1 MTSAQAA
8 PATATDKPPI
18 TMFGPDFPFA
28 YDNWVKQPAGL
39 GKVPPERHGTEVAII
54 GAGIAGLLTAFELM
68 KLGLKPVVYEVARL
82 GGRLRSVPFEGAEGV
97 IAELGAMR
105 FPISSTT
112 FYHYLNMAGLE
123 TRPFPNPLS
132 PATPSTVIDLEG
144 EPIYVEKPADLPRIF
159 REVEA
164 AWNEALENGAQF
176 SAMQDAMRRRD
187 VAKVKAIWNAL
198 IPIWDERSFYGFI
211 ATADAFARRSY
222 RHREIFGQVGFGT
235 GGWDTDFPNSM
246 LEILRVVYTDQD
258 SHQRLVVGGVEQL
271 PRRLWKMAPE
281 HAAHWPS
288 GTSLDALHG
297 GGPRPGV
304 ARIARDDDD
313 GRFLVTDRWG
323 DTRRYDAVV
332 ATCQT
337 WLMSTNIDTEERL
350 FPQKLWMAMDR
361 THYMQSSK
369 TFVMVDRP
377 FWNVR
382 DAKTGRYVMSQTLS
396 DRLTRGTYLFDN
408 GPDKPAVICLSYTWM
423 GDALKVLPFPAEK
436 RVRLMLDALQK
447 VYPKLD
453 IAKHIIG
460 DPITVS
466 WEADPDSLGAFKGNL
481 PGHYR
486 YQRRMFCH
494 FKEQK
499 TLPPAQ
505 RGLFLAGDDISWTAA
520 WVEGAVQ
527 SALNAVWGVVDY
539 LGGAAPKDNPG
550 PGDVYDSIAPLALP
564 D

>member
-1 MTSAQAA
+1 MSAAKAA
-8 PATATDKPPI
+8 AAKPPI

-28 YDNWVKQPAGL
+28 YDNWVKHPAGL
-39 GKVPPERHGTEVAII
+39 GKVPAERHGTEVAVI
-54 GAGIAGLLTAFELM
+54 GAGIAGLLSAFELM
-68 KLGLKPVVYEVARL
+68 KMGLKPVVYEAGRL

-105 FPISSTT
+105 FPVSSTT
-112 FYHYLNMAGLE
+112 FYHYLAMAGLE
-123 TRPFPNPLS
+123 TKPFPNPLS

-144 EPIYVEKPADLPRIF
+144 EPIYVEKPEDLPRIF
-159 REVEA
+159 KEVEA
-164 AWNEALENGAQF
+164 AWNEALEHGAQF

-187 VAKVKAIWNAL
+187 VAKVKAIWNSL

-211 ATADAFARRSY
+211 ATSDAFARRSY

-271 PRRLWKMAPE
+271 PRRLWKMAPD
-281 HAAHWPS
+281 HAVHWPS

-313 GRFLVTDRWG
+313 GKFLITDRWG
-323 DTRRYDAVV
+323 DTRRFDAVV
-332 ATCQT
+332 CTCQT
-337 WLMSTNIDTEERL
+337 WLMSTTIETEERL

-377 FWNVR
+377 FWNSR

-423 GDALKVLPFPAEK
+423 GDALKVLPFGKEK
-436 RVRLMLDALQK
+436 RVKLMLDALQK
-447 VYPKLD
+447 VYPRLD

-499 TLPPAQ
+499 DLPPAQ

-527 SALNAVWGVVDY
+527 SALNAVWGVVDF
-539 LGGAAPKDNPG
+539 LGGKAPKENPG
-550 PGDVYDSIAPLALP
+550 PGDLYDEIQPLALP

>member
-1 MTSAQAA
+1 MSAAKAA
-8 PATATDKPPI
+8 AAKPPI

-28 YDNWVKQPAGL
+28 YDNWVKHPAGL
-39 GKVPPERHGTEVAII
+39 GKVPAERHGTEVAVI
-54 GAGIAGLLTAFELM
+54 GAGIAGLLSAFELM
-68 KLGLKPVVYEVARL
+68 KLGLKPVVYEAGRL

-105 FPISSTT
+105 FPVSSTT
-112 FYHYLNMAGLE
+112 FYHYLAMAGLE
-123 TRPFPNPLS
+123 TEPFPNPLS

-144 EPIYVEKPADLPRIF
+144 EPIYVEKPEDLPRIF
-159 REVEA
+159 KEVEA
-164 AWNEALENGAQF
+164 AWNEALEHGAQF

-187 VAKVKAIWNAL
+187 VAKVKAIWNSL
-198 IPIWDERSFYGFI
+198 IPIWDERSFYGFV
-211 ATADAFARRSY
+211 ATSDAFARRSY

-271 PRRLWKMAPE
+271 PRRLWKMAPD
-281 HAAHWPS
+281 HAVHWPS

-313 GRFLVTDRWG
+313 GKFLITDRWG
-323 DTRRYDAVV
+323 DTRRFDAVV
-332 ATCQT
+332 CTCQT
-337 WLMSTNIDTEERL
+337 WLMSTTIETEERL

-377 FWNVR
+377 FWNSR

-423 GDALKVLPFPAEK
+423 GDALKVLPFGKEK
-436 RVRLMLDALQK
+436 RVKLMLDALQK
-447 VYPKLD
+447 VYPRLD

-499 TLPPAQ
+499 DLPPAQ

-527 SALNAVWGVVDY
+527 SALNAVWGVVDF
-539 LGGAAPKDNPG
+539 LGGKAPKENPG
-550 PGDVYDSIAPLALP
+550 PGDVYEEIQPLALP

>member
-1 MTSAQAA
+1 MSAAKAA
-8 PATATDKPPI
+8 AAKPPI

-28 YDNWVKQPAGL
+28 YDNWVKHPAGL
-39 GKVPPERHGTEVAII
+39 GKVPAERHGTEVAVI
-54 GAGIAGLLTAFELM
+54 GAGIAGLLSAFELM
-68 KLGLKPVVYEVARL
+68 KMGLKPVVYEAGRL

-105 FPISSTT
+105 FPVSSTT
-112 FYHYLNMAGLE
+112 FYHYLAMAGLE
-123 TRPFPNPLS
+123 TKPFPNPLS

-144 EPIYVEKPADLPRIF
+144 EPIYVEKPEDLPRIF
-159 REVEA
+159 SEVEA
-164 AWNEALENGAQF
+164 AWNEALEHGAQF

-187 VAKVKAIWNAL
+187 VAKVKSIWNSL
-198 IPIWDERSFYGFI
+198 IPIWDERSFYGFV
-211 ATADAFARRSY
+211 ATSDAFARRSY

-271 PRRLWKMAPE
+271 PRRLWKMAPD
-281 HAAHWPS
+281 HAVHWPS

-313 GRFLVTDRWG
+313 GRFLITDRWG
-323 DTRRYDAVV
+323 DTRRYEAVV

-337 WLMSTNIDTEERL
+337 WLMSTTIETEERL

-377 FWNVR
+377 FWNSR

-423 GDALKVLPFPAEK
+423 GDALKVLPFGKEK
-436 RVRLMLDALQK
+436 RVKLMLDALQK

-499 TLPPAQ
+499 DLPPAQ

-539 LGGAAPKDNPG
+539 PG
-550 PGDVYDSIAPLALP
+550 RRRAEGKSGTRRSL
-564 D
+564 

>member
-1 MTSAQAA
+1 
-8 PATATDKPPI
+8 
-18 TMFGPDFPFA
+18 
-28 YDNWVKQPAGL
+28 
-39 GKVPPERHGTEVAII
+39 
-54 GAGIAGLLTAFELM
+54 
-68 KLGLKPVVYEVARL
+68 
-82 GGRLRSVPFEGAEGV
+82 
-97 IAELGAMR
+97 
-105 FPISSTT
+105 
-112 FYHYLNMAGLE
+112 
-123 TRPFPNPLS
+123 
-132 PATPSTVIDLEG
+132 
-144 EPIYVEKPADLPRIF
+144 VEKPGDLPRIF
-159 REVEA
+159 KEVEA
-164 AWNEALENGAQF
+164 AWNEALEHGAQF

-187 VAKVKAIWNAL
+187 VAKVKAIWNSL
-198 IPIWDERSFYGFI
+198 IPIWDERSFYGFV
-211 ATADAFARRSY
+211 ATSDAFARRSY

-281 HAAHWPS
+281 HAVHWPS

-304 ARIARDDDD
+304 SRIARDDDD
-313 GRFLVTDRWG
+313 GKFLITDRWG
-323 DTRRYDAVV
+323 DTRRFDAVV
-332 ATCQT
+332 CTCQT
-337 WLMSTNIDTEERL
+337 WLMSTTIETEERL

-377 FWNVR
+377 FWNSR
-382 DAKTGRYVMSQTLS
+382 DAKSGRYVMSQTLS

-408 GPDKPAVICLSYTWM
+408 GPDKPGVICLSYTWM
-423 GDALKVLPFPAEK
+423 GDALKVLPFGKEK
-436 RVRLMLDALQK
+436 RVKLMLDALQK

-499 TLPPAQ
+499 DLPPAQ

-527 SALNAVWGVVDY
+527 SALNAVWGVMDF
-539 LGGAAPKDNPG
+539 LGGAAPKENPG
-550 PGDVYDSIAPLALP
+550 PGDLYDEIQPLALP

>member
-1 MTSAQAA
+1 MSAAKEAA
-8 PATATDKPPI
+8 EKPPI

-28 YDNWVKQPAGL
+28 YDNWVKHPAGL
-39 GKVPPERHGTEVAII
+39 GKVPADRHGTEVAVI
-54 GAGIAGLLTAFELM
+54 GAGIAGLLSAFELM
-68 KLGLKPVVYEVARL
+68 KMGLKPVVYEAGRL

-105 FPISSTT
+105 FPVSSTT
-112 FYHYLNMAGLE
+112 FYHYLAMAGLE
-123 TRPFPNPLS
+123 TKPFPNPLS

-144 EPIYVEKPADLPRIF
+144 EPIYVEKPTDLPRIF
-159 REVEA
+159 KEVEA
-164 AWNEALENGAQF
+164 AWNEALEHGAQF

-187 VAKVKAIWNAL
+187 VAKVKAIWNSL
-198 IPIWDERSFYGFI
+198 IPIWDERSFYGFV
-211 ATADAFARRSY
+211 ATSDAFARRSY

-271 PRRLWKMAPE
+271 PRRLWKMAPD
-281 HAAHWPS
+281 HAVHWPS

-313 GRFLVTDRWG
+313 GKFLITDRWG
-323 DTRRYDAVV
+323 DTRRFDAVV
-332 ATCQT
+332 CTCQT
-337 WLMSTNIDTEERL
+337 WLMSTTIETEERL

-377 FWNVR
+377 FWNSR

-423 GDALKVLPFPAEK
+423 GDALKVLPFGKEK
-436 RVRLMLDALQK
+436 RVKLMLDALQK

-499 TLPPAQ
+499 DLPPAQ

-527 SALNAVWGVVDY
+527 SALNAVWGVVDF
-539 LGGAAPKDNPG
+539 LGGAAPKENPG
-550 PGDVYDSIAPLALP
+550 PGDLYDEIQPLALP

>member
-1 MTSAQAA
+1 MSAAKAA
-8 PATATDKPPI
+8 AAKPPI

-28 YDNWVKQPAGL
+28 YDNWVKHPAGL
-39 GKVPPERHGTEVAII
+39 GKVPAERHGTEVAVI
-54 GAGIAGLLTAFELM
+54 GAGIAGLLSAFELM
-68 KLGLKPVVYEVARL
+68 KMGLKPVVYEAGRL

-105 FPISSTT
+105 FPVSSTT
-112 FYHYLNMAGLE
+112 FYHYLAMAGLE
-123 TRPFPNPLS
+123 TKPFPNPLS

-144 EPIYVEKPADLPRIF
+144 EPIYVEKPEDLPRIF
-159 REVEA
+159 KEVEA
-164 AWNEALENGAQF
+164 AWNEALEHGAQF

-187 VAKVKAIWNAL
+187 VAKVKAIWNSL
-198 IPIWDERSFYGFI
+198 IPIWDERSFYGFV
-211 ATADAFARRSY
+211 ATSDAFARRSY

-271 PRRLWKMAPE
+271 PRRLWKMAPD
-281 HAAHWPS
+281 HAVHWPS

-313 GRFLVTDRWG
+313 GKFLITDRWG
-323 DTRRYDAVV
+323 DTRRFDAVV
-332 ATCQT
+332 CTCQT
-337 WLMSTNIDTEERL
+337 WLMSTTIETEERL

-377 FWNVR
+377 FWNSR

-423 GDALKVLPFPAEK
+423 GDALKVLPFGKEK
-436 RVRLMLDALQK
+436 RVKLMLDALQK
-447 VYPKLD
+447 VYPRLD

-499 TLPPAQ
+499 DLPPAQ

-527 SALNAVWGVVDY
+527 SALNAVWGVVDF
-539 LGGAAPKDNPG
+539 LGGKAPKENPG
-550 PGDVYDSIAPLALP
+550 PGDVYEEIQPLALP

>member
-1 MTSAQAA
+1 MSAAKAA
-8 PATATDKPPI
+8 AEKPPI

-28 YDNWVKQPAGL
+28 YDNWVKHPAGL
-39 GKVPPERHGTEVAII
+39 GKVPAERHGTEVAVI
-54 GAGIAGLLTAFELM
+54 GAGIAGLLSALELM
-68 KLGLKPVVYEVARL
+68 KLGLKPVVYEAGRL

-105 FPISSTT
+105 FPVSSTT
-112 FYHYLNMAGLE
+112 FYHYLAMAGLE
-123 TRPFPNPLS
+123 TKPFPNPLS

-144 EPIYVEKPADLPRIF
+144 EPIYVEKPEDLPRIF
-159 REVEA
+159 KEVEA
-164 AWNEALENGAQF
+164 AWNEALEHGAQF

-187 VAKVKAIWNAL
+187 VAKGKSIWNSL
-198 IPIWDERSFYGFI
+198 IPIWDERSVEGFV
-211 ATADAFARRSY
+211 ATSDAFARRSY

-271 PRRLWKMAPE
+271 PRRLWKMAPDG
-281 HAAHWPS
+281 AVHWPS

-313 GRFLVTDRWG
+313 GRFLITDRWG

-332 ATCQT
+332 CTCQT
-337 WLMSTNIDTEERL
+337 WLMSTTIETEERL

-377 FWNVR
+377 FWNSR
-382 DAKTGRYVMSQTLS
+382 DAKTGRYVMRQTLS

-423 GDALKVLPFPAEK
+423 GDALKVLPFGKEK
-436 RVRLMLDALQK
+436 RVKLMLDALQM

-499 TLPPAQ
+499 DLPPAQ

-520 WVEGAVQ
+520 WVVGAVQ
-527 SALNAVWGVVDY
+527 SALNAVWGVVDF
-539 LGGAAPKDNPG
+539 LGGRAPEENPG
-550 PGDVYDSIAPLALP
+550 PGDLYDEIQPLALP

>member
-1 MTSAQAA
+1 MSVAKAA
-8 PATATDKPPI
+8 AAKPPI

-28 YDNWVKQPAGL
+28 YDNWVKHPAGL
-39 GKVPPERHGTEVAII
+39 GKVPAERHGTEVAVI
-54 GAGIAGLLTAFELM
+54 GAGIAGLLSAFELM
-68 KLGLKPVVYEVARL
+68 KLGLKPVVYEAGRL

-105 FPISSTT
+105 FPVSSTT
-112 FYHYLNMAGLE
+112 FYHYLAMAGLE
-123 TRPFPNPLS
+123 TKPFPNPLS

-144 EPIYVEKPADLPRIF
+144 EPIYVEKPEDLPRIF
-159 REVEA
+159 KEVEA
-164 AWNEALENGAQF
+164 AWNEALEHGAQF

-187 VAKVKAIWNAL
+187 VAKVKAIWNSL
-198 IPIWDERSFYGFI
+198 IPIWDERSFYGFV
-211 ATADAFARRSY
+211 ATSDAFARRSY

-271 PRRLWKMAPE
+271 PRRLWKIAPD
-281 HAAHWPS
+281 HAVHWPS

-304 ARIARDDDD
+304 SRIARDDDD
-313 GRFLVTDRWG
+313 GKFLITDRWG
-323 DTRRYDAVV
+323 DTRRFDAVV
-332 ATCQT
+332 CTCQT
-337 WLMSTNIDTEERL
+337 WLMSTTIETEERL

-377 FWNVR
+377 FWNSR

-423 GDALKVLPFPAEK
+423 GDALKVLPFGKEK
-436 RVRLMLDALQK
+436 RVKLMLDALQK

-499 TLPPAQ
+499 DLPPAQ

-527 SALNAVWGVVDY
+527 SALNAVWGVVDF
-539 LGGAAPKDNPG
+539 LGGKAPKENPG
-550 PGDVYDSIAPLALP
+550 PGDVYEEIQPLALP

>member
-1 MTSAQAA
+1 MSAAKAA
-8 PATATDKPPI
+8 AEKPPI

-28 YDNWVKQPAGL
+28 YDNWVKHPAGL
-39 GKVPPERHGTEVAII
+39 GKVPAERHGTEVAVI
-54 GAGIAGLLTAFELM
+54 GAGIAGLLSAFELM
-68 KLGLKPVVYEVARL
+68 KLGLKPVVYEAGRL

-105 FPISSTT
+105 FPVSSTT
-112 FYHYLNMAGLE
+112 FYHYLAMAGLE
-123 TRPFPNPLS
+123 TKPFPNPLS

-144 EPIYVEKPADLPRIF
+144 EPIYVEKPEDLPRIF
-159 REVEA
+159 KEVEA
-164 AWNEALENGAQF
+164 AWNEALEHGAQF

-187 VAKVKAIWNAL
+187 VAKVKAIWNSL
-198 IPIWDERSFYGFI
+198 IPIWDERSFYGFV
-211 ATADAFARRSY
+211 ATSDAFARRSY

-271 PRRLWKMAPE
+271 PRRLWKMAPD
-281 HAAHWPS
+281 HAVHWPS

-313 GRFLVTDRWG
+313 GNFLITDRWG

-337 WLMSTNIDTEERL
+337 WLMSTNIATEERL

-423 GDALKVLPFPAEK
+423 GDALKVLPFGKEK
-436 RVRLMLDALQK
+436 RVKLMLDALQK
-447 VYPKLD
+447 VYPNLD

-499 TLPPAQ
+499 DLPPAQ

-527 SALNAVWGVVDY
+527 SALNAVWGVVDF
-539 LGGAAPKDNPG
+539 LGGAAPKENPG
-550 PGDVYDSIAPLALP
+550 PGDLYDEIQPLALP

>member
-1 MTSAQAA
+1 MSAAKAA
-8 PATATDKPPI
+8 GAKPPI

-28 YDNWVKQPAGL
+28 YDNWVKHPAGL
-39 GKVPPERHGTEVAII
+39 GKVPADRHGTEVAVI
-54 GAGIAGLLTAFELM
+54 GAGIAGLLSAFELM
-68 KLGLKPVVYEVARL
+68 KMGLKPVVYEAGRL

-105 FPISSTT
+105 FPVSSTT
-112 FYHYLNMAGLE
+112 FYHYLAMAGLE
-123 TRPFPNPLS
+123 TKPFPNPMS

-144 EPIYVEKPADLPRIF
+144 EPIYVEKPEDLPRIF
-159 REVEA
+159 KEVEA
-164 AWNEALENGAQF
+164 AWNEALEHGAQF

-187 VAKVKAIWNAL
+187 VANVKAIWNSL
-198 IPIWDERSFYGFI
+198 IPIWDERSFYGFV
-211 ATADAFARRSY
+211 ATSDAFARRSY

-271 PRRLWKMAPE
+271 PRRLWKMAPD
-281 HAAHWPS
+281 HAVHWPS

-313 GRFLVTDRWG
+313 GKFLITDRWG
-323 DTRRYDAVV
+323 DTRRFDAVV
-332 ATCQT
+332 CTCQT
-337 WLMSTNIDTEERL
+337 WLMSTTIETEERL

-377 FWNVR
+377 FWNSR

-423 GDALKVLPFPAEK
+423 GDALKVLPFGKEK
-436 RVRLMLDALQK
+436 RVKLMLDALQK

-499 TLPPAQ
+499 DLPPAQ

-527 SALNAVWGVVDY
+527 SALNAVWGVVDF
-539 LGGAAPKDNPG
+539 LGGAAPKENPG
-550 PGDVYDSIAPLALP
+550 PGDLYDEIQPLALP

>member
-1 MTSAQAA
+1 MNAA
-8 PATATDKPPI
+8 KKPAEKPPI

-28 YDNWVKQPAGL
+28 YDNWVKHPAGL
-39 GKVPPERHGTEVAII
+39 GKVPAERHGTEVAVI
-54 GAGIAGLLTAFELM
+54 GAGIAGLLSAFELM
-68 KLGLKPVVYEVARL
+68 KMGLKPVVYEAGRL

-105 FPISSTT
+105 FPVSSTT
-112 FYHYLNMAGLE
+112 FYHYLAMAGLE
-123 TRPFPNPLS
+123 TKPFPNPMS

-144 EPIYVEKPADLPRIF
+144 EPIYVEKPEDLPRIF
-159 REVEA
+159 KEVEA
-164 AWNEALENGAQF
+164 AWNEALEHGAQF
-176 SAMQDAMRRRD
+176 AAMQDAMRRRD
-187 VAKVKAIWNAL
+187 VAKVKAIWNSL
-198 IPIWDERSFYGFI
+198 IPIWDERSFYGFV
-211 ATADAFARRSY
+211 ATSDAFARRSY

-271 PRRLWKMAPE
+271 PRRLWKMAPD
-281 HAAHWPS
+281 HAVHWPS

-313 GRFLVTDRWG
+313 GKFLITDRWG
-323 DTRRYDAVV
+323 DTRRFDAVV
-332 ATCQT
+332 CTCQT
-337 WLMSTNIDTEERL
+337 WLMSTTIETEERL

-377 FWNVR
+377 FWNSR

-423 GDALKVLPFPAEK
+423 GDALKVLPFGKEK
-436 RVRLMLDALQK
+436 RVKLMLDALQK

-499 TLPPAQ
+499 DLAPAQ

-527 SALNAVWGVVDY
+527 SALNAVWGVVDF
-539 LGGAAPKDNPG
+539 LGGAAPKENPG
-550 PGDVYDSIAPLALP
+550 PGDLYDEIQPLALP

>member
-1 MTSAQAA
+1 MSAAKAA
-8 PATATDKPPI
+8 AEKPPI

-28 YDNWVKQPAGL
+28 YDNWVKHPAGL
-39 GKVPPERHGTEVAII
+39 GKVPAERHGTEVAVI
-54 GAGIAGLLTAFELM
+54 GAGIAGLLSAFELM
-68 KLGLKPVVYEVARL
+68 KMGLKPVVYEAGRL

-105 FPISSTT
+105 FPVSSTT
-112 FYHYLNMAGLE
+112 FYHYLAMAGLE
-123 TRPFPNPLS
+123 TKPFPNPLS

-144 EPIYVEKPADLPRIF
+144 EPIYVEKPEDLPRIF
-159 REVEA
+159 KEVEA
-164 AWNEALENGAQF
+164 AWNEALEHGAQF

-187 VAKVKAIWNAL
+187 VAKVKAIWNSL
-198 IPIWDERSFYGFI
+198 IPIWDERSFYGFV
-211 ATADAFARRSY
+211 ATSDAFARRSY

-271 PRRLWKMAPE
+271 PRRLWKMAPD
-281 HAAHWPS
+281 HAVHWPS

-313 GRFLVTDRWG
+313 GKFLITDRWG
-323 DTRRYDAVV
+323 DTRRFDAVV
-332 ATCQT
+332 CTCQT
-337 WLMSTNIDTEERL
+337 WLMSTTIETEERL

-377 FWNVR
+377 FWNSR

-423 GDALKVLPFPAEK
+423 GDALKVLPFGKEK
-436 RVRLMLDALQK
+436 RVKLMLDALQK

-499 TLPPAQ
+499 DLPPAQ

-527 SALNAVWGVVDY
+527 SALNAVWGVVDF
-539 LGGAAPKDNPG
+539 LGGAAPKENPG
-550 PGDVYDSIAPLALP
+550 PGDLYDEIQPLALP

>member
-1 MTSAQAA
+1 MTA
-8 PATATDKPPI
+8 ATAETQPGKPQI

-28 YDNWVKQPAGL
+28 YDNWVKHPAGL
-39 GKVPPERHGTEVAII
+39 GRVPPERHGTEVAIV

-68 KLGLKPVVYEVARL
+68 KIGLKPVVYEPGRL
-82 GGRLRSVPFEGAEGV
+82 GGRLRSKPFEGAEGV

-112 FYHYLNMAGLE
+112 FYHYLGLAGLE
-123 TRPFPNPLS
+123 TKPFPNPLS

-144 EPIYVEKPADLPRIF
+144 ETVYVEKPEDLPAIF
-159 REVEA
+159 REVEQ
-164 AWNEALENGAQF
+164 AWNEALEQGAQF
-176 SAMQDAMRRRD
+176 SAMQEAVRNRDAVRVRE
-187 VAKVKAIWNAL
+187 IWNAL
-198 IPIWDERSFYGFI
+198 IPIWDERTFYGFV
-211 ATADAFARRSY
+211 ATSDAFARRSF

-271 PRRLWKMAPE
+271 PRRLWKMSPDSMV
-281 HAAHWPS
+281 HWPN
-288 GTSLDALHG
+288 GTTLDALHG

-304 ARIARDDDD
+304 ARIARRDED

-323 DTRRYDAVV
+323 DTRSYAAVV

-337 WLMSTNIDTEERL
+337 WLLSTNIETEERL
-350 FPQKLWMAMDR
+350 FPQKTWMAMDR

-377 FWNVR
+377 FWNAR
-382 DAKTGRYVMSQTLS
+382 DPKTGRYVMSQTLT

-423 GDALKVLPFPAEK
+423 GDALKVLPFDAEK
-436 RVRLMLDALQK
+436 RVKLMLGALQK
-447 VYPKLD
+447 VYPNLD

-466 WEADPDSLGAFKGNL
+466 WESDPDSLGAFKGNL

-494 FKEQK
+494 FKEQEA
-499 TLPPAQ
+499 LPPHQ

-527 SALNAVWGVVDY
+527 SALNAVWGVTRY
-539 LGGAAPKDNPG
+539 LGGETPKENPG
-550 PGDVYDSIAPLALP
+550 PGDKYEEIKPLALP

>member
-1 MTSAQAA
+1 MTSAHAA
-8 PATATDKPPI
+8 PAAATKPPI
-18 TMFGPDFPFA
+18 TMFGPDFPFP
-28 YDNWVKQPAGL
+28 YDDWVKHPSGL
-39 GKVPPERHGTEVAII
+39 GKVPVDRHGTEVAII

-68 KLGLKPVVYEVARL
+68 KLGLKPVVYEAGRL

-105 FPISSTT
+105 FPVSSTT
-112 FYHYLNMAGLE
+112 FYHYLGTAGLE
-123 TRPFPNPLS
+123 TKPFPNPLS

-144 EPIYVEKPADLPRIF
+144 EVVYVEKPADLPRIF
-159 REVEA
+159 KEVEA
-164 AWNEALENGAQF
+164 AWNEALEHGAQF

-187 VAKVKAIWNAL
+187 VAKVKAIWNSL

-271 PRRLWKMAPE
+271 PRRLWKMAPD
-281 HAAHWPS
+281 HAVHWPS

-313 GRFLVTDRWG
+313 GRFLITDRWG

-337 WLMSTNIDTEERL
+337 WLMSTNIETEERL

-423 GDALKVLPFPAEK
+423 GDALKVLPFGKEK
-436 RVRLMLDALQK
+436 RVKLMLDALQK
-447 VYPKLD
+447 VYPNLD

-499 TLPPAQ
+499 NLPPAQ

-539 LGGAAPKDNPG
+539 LGGNAPKDNPG

>member
-1 MTSAQAA
+1 MSAAKAA
-8 PATATDKPPI
+8 AEKAPI

-28 YDNWVKQPAGL
+28 YDNWVKHPAGL
-39 GKVPPERHGTEVAII
+39 GKVPAERHGTEVAVI
-54 GAGIAGLLTAFELM
+54 GAGIAGLLSAFELM
-68 KLGLKPVVYEVARL
+68 KMGLKPVVYEAGRL

-105 FPISSTT
+105 FPVSSTT
-112 FYHYLNMAGLE
+112 FYHYLAMAGLE
-123 TRPFPNPLS
+123 TKPFPNPMS

-144 EPIYVEKPADLPRIF
+144 EPIYVEKPEDLPRIF
-159 REVEA
+159 KEVEA
-164 AWNEALENGAQF
+164 AWNEALEHGAQF

-187 VAKVKAIWNAL
+187 VAKVKAIWNSL
-198 IPIWDERSFYGFI
+198 IPIWDERSFYGFV
-211 ATADAFARRSY
+211 ATSDAFARRSY

-271 PRRLWKMAPE
+271 PRRLWKMAPD
-281 HAAHWPS
+281 HAVHWPS

-313 GRFLVTDRWG
+313 GKFLITDRWG
-323 DTRRYDAVV
+323 DTRRFDAVV
-332 ATCQT
+332 CTCQT
-337 WLMSTNIDTEERL
+337 WLMSTTIETEERL

-377 FWNVR
+377 FWNSR

-423 GDALKVLPFPAEK
+423 GDALKVLPFGKEK
-436 RVRLMLDALQK
+436 RVKLMLDALQK

-499 TLPPAQ
+499 DLAPAQ

-527 SALNAVWGVVDY
+527 SALNAVWGVVDF
-539 LGGAAPKDNPG
+539 LGGAAPKENPG
-550 PGDVYDSIAPLALP
+550 PGDLYDEIQPLALP

>member
-1 MTSAQAA
+1 MSAAKEAA
-8 PATATDKPPI
+8 EKPPI

-28 YDNWVKQPAGL
+28 YDNWVKHPAGL
-39 GKVPPERHGTEVAII
+39 GKVPADRHGTEVAVI
-54 GAGIAGLLTAFELM
+54 GAGIAGLLSAFELM
-68 KLGLKPVVYEVARL
+68 KMGLKPVVYEAGRL

-105 FPISSTT
+105 FPVSSTT
-112 FYHYLNMAGLE
+112 FYHYLAMAGLE
-123 TRPFPNPLS
+123 TKPFPNPLS

-144 EPIYVEKPADLPRIF
+144 EPIYVEKPTDLPRIF
-159 REVEA
+159 KEVEA
-164 AWNEALENGAQF
+164 AWNEALEHGAQF

-187 VAKVKAIWNAL
+187 VAKVKSIWNSL
-198 IPIWDERSFYGFI
+198 IPIWDERSFYGFV
-211 ATADAFARRSY
+211 ATSDAFARRSY

-271 PRRLWKMAPE
+271 PRRLWKMAPD
-281 HAAHWPS
+281 HAVHWPS

-313 GRFLVTDRWG
+313 GKFLITDRWG
-323 DTRRYDAVV
+323 DTRRFDAVV
-332 ATCQT
+332 CTCQT
-337 WLMSTNIDTEERL
+337 WLMSTTIETEERL

-377 FWNVR
+377 FWNSR

-423 GDALKVLPFPAEK
+423 GDALKVLPFGKEK
-436 RVRLMLDALQK
+436 RVKLMLDALQK

-499 TLPPAQ
+499 DLPPAQ

-527 SALNAVWGVVDY
+527 SALNAVWGVVDF
-539 LGGAAPKDNPG
+539 LGGAAPKENPG
-550 PGDVYDSIAPLALP
+550 PGDLYDEIQPLALP